1 MKFSSSMAFEY
12 DRDSFEAALSW
23 GTTLDAKTCSIIV
36 TTIEAIYGDHEDKGV
51 GFYIRALT
59 NFSRLERSFFLFAHL
74 GMCGRCTNCFLFL
87 LKQVFDNYNWFKRG
101 PLCGMTPTDSD
112 ELVSSLIEKISS
124 QFAPDRGCLVVSI
137 RPDGSRHERFPH
149 QRFFGHDPRY
159 VHPVPLEQH
168 ERNRSQC
175 P

>member
-1 MKFSSSMAFEY
+1 MAFEY

-23 GTTLDAKTCSIIV
+23 GTQLDAKTRSIIV
-36 TTIEAIYGDHEDKGV
+36 TTIEAIYGDHEDKGI
-51 GFYIRALT
+51 GRHIRALA
-59 NFSRLERSFFLFAHL
+59 NFSRLERSFDLFARL

-87 LKQVFDNYNWFKRG
+87 LKKVLNKYDWFKRG
-101 PLCGMTPTDSD
+101 PLRNMTQTDSD

-137 RPDGSRHERFPH
+137 RPDGSRHEQFPH
-149 QRFFGHDPRY
+149 QRFFGHNPLY
-159 VHPVPLEQH
+159 VHPVPLEPH
-168 ERNRSQC
+168 ERNRSNC